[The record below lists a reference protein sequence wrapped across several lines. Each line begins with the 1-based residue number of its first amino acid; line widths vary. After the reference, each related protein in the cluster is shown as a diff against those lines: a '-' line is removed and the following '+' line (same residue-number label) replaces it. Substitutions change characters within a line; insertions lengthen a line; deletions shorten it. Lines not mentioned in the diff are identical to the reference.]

1 MTPTTTRGRH
11 RAYHQPSFRVA
22 RYTSG
27 LPTVV
32 VLSAGGV
39 VVEAL
44 RLLLDGRAELVGEV
58 GSGKDAVALSEL
70 VAPDVVVVDEILE
83 DGVAETFVPALL
95 RTGTRVLML
104 CGPSETSRLVD
115 LVASGVTGLVDES
128 GTPPDVASAVL
139 TLATGGAVLP
149 PDVIAAVA
157 TDWRRSRR
165 SGGGDIRTA
174 ELTDRERDVLGAV
187 ADGLSTKAV
196 AHHLGISVKTVESHK
211 TRIFAKLG
219 VRSQAEAVAVAL
231 GMAPMA
237 PEGTTE
243 SLPEPAP

>member
-1 MTPTTTRGRH
+1 MTPTTTRSRH
-11 RAYHQPSFRVA
+11 RAYHRPSFRVT
-22 RYTSG
+22 RFTSG

-32 VLSAGGV
+32 VLGAGGV

-44 RLLLDGRAELVGEV
+44 RLLLDGRAEVVGEV
-58 GSGKDAVALSEL
+58 GSGRDAVALSEL

-83 DGVAETFVPALL
+83 DGVAESFVPALF
-95 RTGTRVLML
+95 RTGTRVLLL

-115 LVASGVTGLVDES
+115 LVALGVTGLVDGD

-139 TLATGGAVLP
+139 TLAAGGSVLP
-149 PDVIAAVA
+149 PDVVAAVA

-165 SGGGDIRTA
+165 RGGGDSRTA
-174 ELTDRERDVLGAV
+174 DLTDRERDVLGAI

-219 VRSQAEAVAVAL
+219 VRSQAEAVAVVL
-231 GMAPMA
+231 GMVPHGDDDPQPVSAQ
-237 PEGTTE
+237 
-243 SLPEPAP
+243 

>member
-1 MTPTTTRGRH
+1 MTPAATRGH
-11 RAYHQPSFRVA
+11 LRAYHRPSFRVS

-32 VLSAGGV
+32 VLGAGGV

-44 RLLLDGRAELVGEV
+44 RLLLDGRAEIVGEV
-58 GSGKDAVALSEL
+58 GSGRDAVALSEL

-83 DGVAETFVPALL
+83 DGVAESFVPALL

-115 LVASGVTGLVDES
+115 LVASGVTGLVDED
-128 GTPPDVASAVL
+128 GTPPDVVSAVL
-139 TLATGGAVLP
+139 VLAAGGAVLP
-149 PDVIAAVA
+149 PDVVAAVA

-165 SGGGDIRTA
+165 HGGEDRRIA

-231 GMAPMA
+231 GATPDA
-237 PEGTTE
+237 RSDGAQVSEW
-243 SLPEPAP
+243 

>member
-1 MTPTTTRGRH
+1 MTPIATHSRH
-11 RAYHQPSFRVA
+11 RAYHRPSFRVA

-32 VLSAGGV
+32 VLGAGGV

-44 RLLLDGRAELVGEV
+44 RLLLDGRAELAGEV
-58 GSGKDAVALSEL
+58 GSGRDAVALSEL
-70 VAPDVVVVDEILE
+70 VSPDVVVVDEILE
-83 DGVAETFVPALL
+83 DGVAESFIPALL

-115 LVASGVTGLVDES
+115 LVASGVTGLVDED

-139 TLATGGAVLP
+139 TLAAGGAVLP
-149 PDVIAAVA
+149 PDVVAAVA

-165 SGGGDIRTA
+165 RGGGDSRTA

-231 GMAPMA
+231 GSAPDA
-237 PEGTTE
+237 STD
-243 SLPEPAP
+243 PAQVSAW

>member
-1 MTPTTTRGRH
+1 MTPMVIRDRH
-11 RAYHQPSFRVA
+11 HTYHRPAFRVA

-32 VLSAGGV
+32 VLGAGGV

-44 RLLLDGRAELVGEV
+44 RLVLDGRAEVVGEV

-70 VAPDVVVVDEILE
+70 LAPDVVVVDEILE
-83 DGVAETFVPALL
+83 DGVAETAVPALL
-95 RTGTRVLML
+95 RTGTRVLLL

-115 LVASGVTGLVDES
+115 LVALGVTGLVDQD
-128 GTPPDVASAVL
+128 GTPADVANAVI
-139 TLATGGAVLP
+139 TLAAGGAVLP
-149 PDVIAAVA
+149 PDVTAAVA

-165 SGGGDIRTA
+165 RGGGDSRTD

-219 VRSQAEAVAVAL
+219 VRSQSEAVALVL
-231 GMAPMA
+231 GMAPTTLDGSAGPEQGSA
-237 PEGTTE
+237 P
-243 SLPEPAP
+243 

>member
-1 MTPTTTRGRH
+1 MTPTATRGRQ
-11 RAYHQPSFRVA
+11 RAYHRPSFRVA

-32 VLSAGGV
+32 VLGAGGV

-44 RLLLDGRAELVGEV
+44 RLLLEGRAEVVGEV
-58 GSGKDAVALSEL
+58 GSGRDAVALSEL
-70 VAPDVVVVDEILE
+70 VAPDVVVVDEILD
-83 DGVAETFVPALL
+83 DGVAESFVPALL

-115 LVASGVTGLVDES
+115 LVASGVTGLVDQD
-128 GTPPDVASAVL
+128 GTPPDVVSAVL
-139 TLATGGAVLP
+139 TLAAGGAVLP
-149 PDVIAAVA
+149 PDVVAAVA
-157 TDWRRSRR
+157 TDWRRNRR
-165 SGGGDIRTA
+165 RGGADSVTA
-174 ELTDRERDVLGAV
+174 ELTDRESDVLGAI

-219 VRSQAEAVAVAL
+219 VRSQAEAVAVVL
-231 GMAPMA
+231 GMGP
-237 PEGTTE
+237 GSE
-243 SLPEPAP
+243 SDAGPVAAQ